1 MCGIYVALL
10 AAVVFLIYS
19 DVTFAAQTNP
29 TTIQSAETTPSHFIS
44 RNNQKRVLR
53 TSDNIA
59 EFSAMNEERQW
70 YEFSKRRAKEN
81 LKFRFW
87 FKTGKRPEDIY
98 RKFFNTS
105 MDTRAVAADPNFG
118 IFSRYAKYYE
128 GHKKK
133 ESWLRSWIFSTDQ

>member
-1 MCGIYVALL
+1 MCGIYAALL

-44 RNNQKRVLR
+44 RNNKKRVLR

-59 EFSAMNEERQW
+59 EFSTTNEERQW

-87 FKTGKRPEDIY
+87 LKTGKRPEDIY

-118 IFSRYAKYYE
+118 ISVAT
-128 GHKKK
+128 
-133 ESWLRSWIFSTDQ
+133 RSITKDTRRKNLG